1 MKTSVA
7 IAIDKLV
14 EAEDKLRKLQ
24 QTAKNTPQAAQ
35 YTAQAFQSI
44 TERFNRFGQNIKDV
58 YDNIL
63 SIDGKKVS
71 FDIEYGSILDLF
83 DDNVNTEKEIKAFKQ
98 LKDNFSD
105 SKWRLYAEFL
115 KKQDDFEDTLPS
127 SILSEI
133 TVPYQQIKDEM
144 EAILFAL
151 RNWNDDILTSKNIAD
166 HKEVS
171 SYIKDNE
178 GRLERNLSPEHAK
191 MLIQQLDKVQQR
203 LYFLGAVIGVNDER
217 SNIQTQIN
225 KRKKYIQAAEDN
237 SSVIDGLKYIK
248 EEVEFFKQYGT
259 VQLQKYAINQE
270 YDRKIAEAQKTAAS
284 EEEKQWKVRSLQKER
299 QAAVASA
306 NAKDLAM
313 GIDWGTAF
321 EGIGNVLS
329 DIARQTLDKVEAYM
343 KSSEFAKLPAESKK
357 AYADLRQQLLKE
369 TGGDSTSPFNF
380 RIYSQI
386 AQQVRAYRQ
395 AVRNLTDKTQ
405 EHSRAVND
413 LEDAEKKLS
422 QATDDTSKAVAQR
435 SVDIARGVASS
446 TAAEQQKAQQD
457 ADKAKADLTDS
468 TSKAANGINN
478 FSSYLAEMSNGSL
491 AGFANGI
498 SKLITSLGKGSD
510 GIGKSLGELGGKTG
524 GIVGAILQI
533 IDALGDDPTKFIND
547 LFDKITNTVE
557 TILSDLP
564 NLIGNILKDVG
575 NLILG
580 IVEGIGSM
588 FGLEAGWITGS
599 NAKEVKETIDRLTER
614 NKNLQQAIEDLTDEL
629 KSEKGAKAIST
640 SDNTLKLID
649 ETIAN
654 YLAIAQAQ
662 AGYHASHHSWQ
673 YYFDGF
679 TSEQI
684 ARLSSQIGRT
694 WDGSLWNLSPEEMKK
709 LRSNVDMWEAIGSAG
724 KGDYGEKVQEKLNDY
739 IAQAGKVEDITNQLY
754 ETLTTTTKENVFDDA
769 LNSLYELANGSE
781 DVFNDID
788 DNWQKMVNKMAVNNT
803 LGQALQDRLSSWWEQ
818 LAKVQRSYA
827 NGDITADVYRAQMQ
841 QMKAEYDDAINDAKR
856 QVDALRDAG
865 IVKAVDDSSSSS
877 QTGKSGS
884 FTTLTQDQG
893 TKLEGLFT
901 NNLRHLSSIDAQL
914 PGMAQ
919 QMTLAE
925 GHLARIAA
933 NSEYLR
939 KLDDI
944 AQDIQKIRRDGVK
957 AV

>member
-35 YTAQAFQSI
+35 YTAQAFQEI
-44 TERFNRFGQNIKDV
+44 TQRFNRFGQNIKDV

-71 FDIEYGSILDLF
+71 FDIDYGSILDLF
-83 DDNVNTEKEIKAFKQ
+83 DDNVDTQKEIEAFKQ
-98 LKDNFSD
+98 LKSNFSD

-115 KKQDDFEDTLPS
+115 NKQDDFEDKLPS

-166 HKEVS
+166 HQEVS

-178 GRLERNLSPEHAK
+178 GRLDRNLSPEHAK

-225 KRKKYIQAAEDN
+225 KRKKYIQIADEN

-259 VQLQKYAINQE
+259 VQLQKYAINSE
-270 YDRKIAEAQKTAAS
+270 YDRKIAEAQKAPTS

-299 QAAVASA
+299 QSAVASA

-321 EGIGNVLS
+321 EGVGNVLT
-329 DIARQTLDKVEAYM
+329 DIARQTLDRVEAYM

-386 AQQVRAYRQ
+386 AQQVRAYQQ

-405 EHSRAVND
+405 AHSRAVND

-435 SVDIARGVASS
+435 SVDIARGAANA
-446 TAAEQQKAQQD
+446 TAADQQKAQQD
-457 ADKAKADLTDS
+457 ADKAKADLTGS
-468 TSKAANGINN
+468 TSKAANAISN
-478 FSSYLAEMSNGSL
+478 FSSCLSEMSNGSL
-491 AGFANGI
+491 YGFANGI
-498 SKLITSLGKGSD
+498 SKLVSSIGKGSD
-510 GIGKSLGELGGKTG
+510 GLGKSLGQLGSKAG
-524 GIVGAILQI
+524 GIIGAILQI
-533 IDALGDDPTKFIND
+533 IDALGDDPTKFISDIFGKVNSVID
-547 LFDKITNTVE
+547 AL
-557 TILSDLP
+557 LADLP
-564 NLIGNILKDVG
+564 DIGDALLKGVANLLG
-575 NLILG
+575 G
-580 IVEGIGSM
+580 IVDGIGAM
-588 FGLEAGWITGS
+588 FGLKEGWLIGS
-599 NAKEVKETIDRLTER
+599 NAEKVKETIDSLTER
-614 NKNLQQAIEDLTDEL
+614 NKDLQQAVEDLTDEL
-629 KSEKGAKAIST
+629 KAEKGAKAIST
-640 SDNTLKLID
+640 SQDAMKLVD

-654 YLAIAQAQ
+654 YLGIAQAQ

-673 YYFDGF
+673 SYFEGF

-684 ARLSSQIGRT
+684 SRLSSQIGRS
-694 WDGSLWNLSPEEMKK
+694 WNGSLWNLSPEEMKM

-724 KGDYGEKVQEKLNDY
+724 KGGYGERVQDKLNDY
-739 IAQAGKVEDITNQLY
+739 ISQAGKVEDITNQLY

-769 LNSLYELANGSE
+769 LNSLYDLANGSE

-827 NGDITADVYRAQMQ
+827 NGDITKDVYRAQMQ
-841 QMKAEYDDAINDAKR
+841 QMKAEYDAAINDARK

-865 IVKAVDDSSSSS
+865 IVKAVDDGSSSS

-957 AV
+957 VK